1 MKKPPE
7 ITWTKSQKER
17 LNKTVK
23 YFNAKVSRLR
33 EKNPNDYSI
42 PNKITRAGIR
52 DQVKTAKDL
61 TRILNQYN
69 RFLRKGAELPSKQNS
84 KVSNWLYKEAQ
95 LLKRTR
101 NRFIDKTWKEN
112 NIDVKSG
119 NMRRAEMEGWNYDR
133 RDIRKLNQTQT
144 ERYIEVL
151 NRKVSDKGKDE
162 RSAQYRRN
170 FIKAV
175 NNLELDMDDLT
186 RRRLQMLLNSVS
198 NDELTELFFSS
209 KYIDLG
215 FLYEKPN
222 EIGLQADIILAE
234 FRDILD
240 DIRTKRK
247 AS

>member
-1 MKKPPE
+1 
-7 ITWTKSQKER
+7 
-17 LNKTVK
+17 
-23 YFNAKVSRLR
+23 
-33 EKNPNDYSI
+33 
-42 PNKITRAGIR
+42 
-52 DQVKTAKDL
+52 
-61 TRILNQYN
+61 
-69 RFLRKGAELPSKQNS
+69 
-84 KVSNWLYKEAQ
+84 
-95 LLKRTR
+95 
-101 NRFIDKTWKEN
+101 
-112 NIDVKSG
+112 
-119 NMRRAEMEGWNYDR
+119 MRRAEMEGWNYDR

-198 NDELTELFFSS
+198 DDELTELFFSS

-222 EIGLQADIILAE
+222 EIGLQADIILDE
-234 FRDILD
+234 FRDILA